1 MMARI
6 YQVVFALW
14 IITSPSLLWASDT
27 ELHFAAG
34 VTAGIRDIDFELNNS
49 VGEVK
54 LQDMSGNTIAIVS
67 PPGEVRLNLEET
79 LYNFGFWGSV
89 SFDRIYA
96 KALVE
101 LAPTENANILV
112 STDNFSEFDPE
123 EPWKNEL
130 EREDYSLTV
139 GFDAGYGFSLFGGYK
154 YTKFQANG
162 LDYNFILGSK
172 DTRYTEEGVFLGGS
186 YEWVFDNR
194 MSVAFSVAYA
204 FLDLEFGDVDLNSE
218 RDVGRPITFGE
229 YNFGAV
235 GRGLSAGLQWTV
247 PVTERWF
254 FGAAAKYQNYESD
267 SQTTV
272 LEVNTIDPA
281 TQIEPVVISNAKTDH
296 TDVII
301 SIGAQYLF

>member
-1 MMARI
+1 MTKKH
-6 YQVVFALW
+6 QVVLALS
-14 IITSPSLLWASDT
+14 IITSPNLLWAEDS

-34 VTAGIRDIDFELNNS
+34 VTAGIRDIDFELTNMQE
-49 VGEVK
+49 EVK
-54 LQDMSGNTIAIVS
+54 LLDMSGNPIAILA

-89 SFDRIYA
+89 SFDRVYA

-112 STDNFSEFDPE
+112 TADNFSEFNPE

-154 YTKFQANG
+154 YTRFQANG
-162 LDYNFILGSK
+162 LGYNFILGSK
-172 DTRYTEEGVFLGGS
+172 DTRYEEEGIFLGGS

-194 MSVAFSVAYA
+194 MSMAISVAYA

-254 FGAAAKYQNYESD
+254 FGAAAKYQSYESD

-272 LEVNTIDPA
+272 LEVFTIDPA
-281 TQIEPVVISNAKTDH
+281 TQIEPVVISNAKTEH
-296 TDVII
+296 TDVIV